1 MKSMLNI
8 GDYALHKITGNLGQV
23 VAYGH
28 EILDSAYLPTLKVEV
43 VNDAGIGQR
52 SFLEDL
58 TSRWVPVEKE
68 TISKK

>member
-52 SFLEDL
+52 SFVEDL

-68 TISKK
+68 TISKN